1 MLAMIVNGSEV
12 KVLNFPIDVAT
23 LETLDDWKLV
33 EVLTSDHVLYAE
45 GTIECEDDEQIQRIP
60 RMKIPGLATQNL
72 KEFQRF
78 LVRWIDDAELNGWDK
93 DDAELAASL
102 VNKLDDWKEA
112 LNTMCYATKTDVEH
126 GDYGELGEYYFEKW
140 CEISGGDLPL
150 RVRAFVNYEA
160 LGEDCDDP
168 ELGYWCDIY
177 GVWIDWES
185 CR

>member
-1 MLAMIVNGSEV
+1 MLAVIKNCDEI
-12 KVLNFPIDVAT
+12 KVVEFPVDAETEKTLNYWT
-23 LETLDDWKLV
+23 LI
-33 EVLTSDHVLYAE
+33 EVLDRDSALYDYDE
-45 GTIECEDDEQIQRIP
+45 GGRFWRDDVVFDIAKS
-60 RMKIPGLATQNL
+60 KIPGVAKRDP

-78 LVRWIDDAELNGWDK
+78 LVRWIEQFNGWDEE
-93 DDAELAASL
+93 DAELAASL
-102 VNKLDDWKEA
+102 VNKIDDWEEA
-112 LNTMCYATKTDVEH
+112 LNTMGYATKTDVER

-150 RVRAFVNYEA
+150 RVREFINYEA

-177 GVWIDWES
+177 GVWIDWEN